1 MMILF
6 IEKRRRVMIGMNTIH
21 SRECF
26 YDVTHSFHR
35 RCCSH
40 SRGACERGGS
50 HFIMKKKEA
59 FAAFA

>member
-1 MMILF
+1 
-6 IEKRRRVMIGMNTIH
+6 VMIGMNTIH